1 MADCQHIAVIMDG
14 NGRWA
19 NKRGLPRLA
28 GHQAGTDAVTRA
40 IEACCELNIRYL
52 TLFGF
57 SSENWN
63 RPADEVSGLMKMLKF
78 QLDRQVPKLMKNG
91 IRFRAIGDLDRL
103 PDEVRASLDKDIE
116 ETKNNSKM
124 DLIFAVSYGGRDE
137 IVAASREL
145 AKKCQQG
152 EISPE
157 DISHDAFKSA
167 MWSSDIPDPDLLI
180 RTSGEMRISN
190 FLLWQLAYSEIVVT
204 DVLWPDF
211 DKKALSD
218 CIEQFSNRER
228 RYGMSSQQIQEK
240 LQQEKQQDKLKQQSC

>member
-1 MADCQHIAVIMDG
+1 MNKCQHIAVIMDG

-19 NKRGLPRLA
+19 GSRGLPRLS
-28 GHQAGTDAVTRA
+28 GHQAGTDAVSRT
-40 IEACCELNIRYL
+40 IEACCKLGVRYL

-63 RPADEVSGLMKMLKF
+63 RPEAEVKGLMKMLKF
-78 QLDRQVPKLMKNG
+78 QLDRQMPKLMENG

-103 PDEVRASLDKDIE
+103 PQEVRESLDIDIE
-116 ETKNNSKM
+116 KTKNNKKM

-137 IVAASREL
+137 IVAA
-145 AKKCQQG
+145 AKKLASDCEKGDFSSDKITQ
-152 EISPE
+152 ETFS
-157 DISHDAFKSA
+157 KA

-211 DKKALSD
+211 DEQTLKD
-218 CIEQFSNRER
+218 CIEQFSKRER

-240 LQQEKQQDKLKQQSC
+240 KQAKC